1 MPCYAPITAW
11 RGRHLTANGKR
22 PLVFS
27 RNAALNPHVS
37 TKVPCGQC
45 VGCRLEYSRQW
56 AVRCAHEMQLY
67 DQNCFVTLTLDEDH
81 LMSPI
86 TRGIKP
92 WQARSVNK
100 REVQLFMKRLRKRF
114 GSGIRFFACGEY
126 GEKRDRPHY
135 HALLFNHQF
144 EDRKEWKRSGSGEML
159 YRSPSLEL
167 LWPYGY
173 SSVGA
178 ATFQSAAY
186 VARYMMKKVKGDLSQ
201 KAYAPTFNP
210 STGEI
215 SERSPEFALMSQSLG
230 KKWFEKWS
238 DDVYPSDE
246 VVIDSVPQK
255 PPKFYD
261 GLAETMEE
269 YHIERIKRARK
280 ARARARD
287 EGVDRLRVR
296 EKVQEARIWQLRREL
311 G

>member
-1 MPCYAPITAW
+1 
-11 RGRHLTANGKR
+11 
-22 PLVFS
+22 
-27 RNAALNPHVS
+27 
-37 TKVPCGQC
+37 
-45 VGCRLEYSRQW
+45 
-56 AVRCAHEMQLY
+56 
-67 DQNCFVTLTLDEDH
+67 VTLTLDEDH